1 MTNYLKK
8 LEKLQIIL
16 HLNLIEPDLD
26 LHKTELQ
33 FDDGTYIN
41 HFWTSMGRFEREK
54 KHSTEQKDR
63 NIISMITLIKRIRK
77 EYNEQIIEEKLEY
90 MQNMILDNPTIS
102 FFYTDEKF
110 PDGTYINVFWRPII
124 YSLKETDERY
134 IRHQQR
140 IEALKQVSENK
151 TILKLDQM
159 ILILKKNPSWGINEL
174 KQACLSNGAN
184 IYNSYY
190 YIKEVLR
197 DEIAEAIKENR
208 ELSAIDKVI
217 SKKIEIIEELLV
229 KNKYH
234 VIDSEM
240 DELYQGFYSGKNDYK
255 KMYYKIVQRAKR
267 LAHKKELLEEE
278 LYFLQSLAN
287 FENMIIDYKAMKKKR
302 KK

>member
-102 FFYTDEKF
+102 FFCNDERF
-110 PDGTYINVFWRPII
+110 PDGTMISGFLRAMI
-124 YSLKETDERY
+124 YTLKEKDERY

-140 IEALKQVSENK
+140 IEDLKQAIENK
-151 TILKLDQM
+151 TILKLNKI
-159 ILILKKNPSWGINEL
+159 ILILKKNTICVINKL
-174 KQACLSNGAN
+174 KQTCL
-184 IYNSYY
+184 
-190 YIKEVLR
+190 
-197 DEIAEAIKENR
+197 
-208 ELSAIDKVI
+208 
-217 SKKIEIIEELLV
+217 
-229 KNKYH
+229 
-234 VIDSEM
+234 
-240 DELYQGFYSGKNDYK
+240 
-255 KMYYKIVQRAKR
+255 
-267 LAHKKELLEEE
+267 
-278 LYFLQSLAN
+278 
-287 FENMIIDYKAMKKKR
+287 
-302 KK
+302 